1 MDPAAYI
8 SLPIVSAQSVK
19 HRFENALG
27 VWYLM
32 QSLVRQSNVSA
43 PSSKQHSGIF
53 GQEEFRGVVEEMTG
67 GTTERN
73 VRRIVSRGQD
83 VGLWQKIPARNGGA
97 YRVRMCGN
105 ADVIWRWMRP
115 LESTGHR
122 FLSGL
127 QLRPKEELIGS
138 QLKRRQAFV
147 RHCAERPV
155 DHGRSQR
162 LIGEECGITRE
173 TVCRLLKDSRKVANY
188 VLVSPVQRG
197 QQWER
202 DELHRQALNEQISY
216 SRRSRRPSWIVEWK
230 GSGKIHVGV
239 VTQTVNTYLPTGKPI
254 ERPTWTRRVGLA
266 WETTGNRYP
275 INDLARKRRSRLG
288 DGLPAPLNE
297 ESHTLMAGELARD
310 DSGLPT
316 GVIHI
321 PKDAQAVWIGFGSI
335 YHT

>member
-32 QSLVRQSNVSA
+32 QTTVRESNESA

-53 GQEEFRGVVEEMTG
+53 GQEEFRDVVEEMTG
-67 GTTERN
+67 GATERN
-73 VRRIVSRGQD
+73 VRRIVSRGQT
-83 VGLWQKIPARNGGA
+83 VGLWQKIPARHGGA
-97 YRVRMCGN
+97 YRVRMCG
-105 ADVIWRWMRP
+105 APDVIWRWMRP

-127 QLRPKEELIGS
+127 QERPVEELIGS

-162 LIGEECGITRE
+162 LIGEECGLSRE
-173 TVCRLLKDSRKVANY
+173 TVCRLLTDSRKVANY
-188 VLVSPVQRG
+188 VLVSPVERG
-197 QQWER
+197 QEWER

-216 SRRSRRPSWIVEWK
+216 RRRSRRPSWIVEWK
-230 GSGKIHVGV
+230 GSGKLHVGV

-266 WETTGNRYP
+266 WETLGNQYP
-275 INDLARKRRSRLG
+275 INDLARKRRSRLD
-288 DGLPAPLNE
+288 DGLPAPLNLQ
-297 ESHTLMAGELARD
+297 SATLKVGVQQRD
-310 DSGLPT
+310 DSGLAA

-321 PKDAQAVWIGFGSI
+321 PRGAQAVWVGFGSV